1 MIRFS
6 QTRLILGLLALLP
19 LCAALPAH
27 AQTTATCSTYTTPC
41 VVNGVGGQ
49 SIIIGG
55 TAAQPSTISPNANGQ
70 IGGELNIFG
79 SGDSITDLNT
89 QANVLLG
96 NTQIFGSYNSFAA
109 AGANSSIVGYYNS
122 VNGVGGASIYGSNN
136 TVNSD
141 DGHIVITGDVNTVT
155 GTQGQNLGISVIGG
169 SNTITASSGSVLG
182 TLNTVTDAT
191 KTSVTGYFNTMS
203 GDSNTIMGNG
213 NVLSGSNS
221 AIVGN
226 NSSSDGLDG
235 AMIVGSNS
243 HLGPDATGSII
254 LGSNTSTDTANQ
266 AAFGGRTLGQIG
278 NGVAPDDGV
287 ALNQLNS
294 AMQGFGAGA
303 SFVDGVYTAP
313 TFILTAPGAAGTYR
327 DTNTALLA
335 LDNGLNDVNTRIDNL
350 PPGGN
355 GPAGPA
361 GPQGPTGPQ
370 GPAGTNGT
378 DGTNGTG
385 TGTDPNA
392 VHYDAGSNDSS
403 VTLQGAN
410 GTTISNVAPGEVSAT
425 STDAINGSQL
435 YAAEQTA
442 KTYTDTQVQK
452 GEDWAKSYTDH
463 AVAGLSR
470 RIDDST
476 AMGTAMS
483 QQVATFAGAN
493 PNNRNRVAAG
503 MGFAGGRAA
512 ISIGYQHVSR
522 GGHMSW
528 NVGAAVGQD
537 DKTTIGAGMGFS
549 W

>member
-6 QTRLILGLLALLP
+6 HTRLILGLMALLP

-27 AQTTATCSTYTTPC
+27 AQTTASCSTYTTPC

-79 SGDSITDLNT
+79 SGDSIVDLNT
-89 QANVLLG
+89 QPGSLLG
-96 NTQIFGSYNSFAA
+96 DTQIFGSYNSFAA
-109 AGANSSIVGYYNS
+109 AGANSSIVGYYNA
-122 VNGVGGASIYGSNN
+122 VNDIAGASIYGSNN
-136 TVNSD
+136 TVNSG
-141 DGHIVITGDVNTVT
+141 DGHIVIVGDTNSVT
-155 GTQGQNLGISVIGG
+155 GTQGQNLEFSVIGG

-182 TLNTVTDAT
+182 AANTVTNAT
-191 KTSVTGYFNTMS
+191 ESSVTGYFNTLT
-203 GDSNTIMGNG
+203 GGSNTITGNG
-213 NVLSGSNS
+213 NILSGSNS
-221 AIVGN
+221 AILGS

-303 SFVDGVYTAP
+303 SFAGGIYTPP
-313 TFILTAPGAAGTYR
+313 TFILTAPGAAGTYY

-335 LDNGLNDVNTRIDNL
+335 LDTGLNDVNIRIDNL
-350 PPGGN
+350 PPSGN
-355 GPAGPA
+355 GPAGPT
-361 GPQGPTGPQ
+361 GPTGPTGPQ
-370 GPAGTNGT
+370 GPAGQ
-378 DGTNGTG
+378 NGTG
-385 TGTDPNA
+385 DGTDPNA

-410 GTTISNVAPGEVSAT
+410 GTTISNLAPGEVSAT
-425 STDAINGSQL
+425 STQAINGSQL
-435 YAAEQTA
+435 YNAEQTA
-442 KTYTDTQVQK
+442 KNYTDTQVQV
-452 GEDWAKSYTDH
+452 GENWAKSYTDQRFQQ
-463 AVAGLSR
+463 LND
-470 RIDDST
+470 RI
-476 AMGTAMS
+476 G
-483 QQVATFAGAN
+483 
-493 PNNRNRVAAG
+493 RVAAMSAANAG
-503 MGFAGGRAA
+503 WANNLRDGRSGVGAGLGFAGGHSGLAVGYRHQSPQSMVSWSIAGA
-512 ISIGYQHVSR
+512 ISGNERSVSLGIGY
-522 GGHMSW
+522 SW
-528 NVGAAVGQD
+528 
-537 DKTTIGAGMGFS
+537 
-549 W
+549 